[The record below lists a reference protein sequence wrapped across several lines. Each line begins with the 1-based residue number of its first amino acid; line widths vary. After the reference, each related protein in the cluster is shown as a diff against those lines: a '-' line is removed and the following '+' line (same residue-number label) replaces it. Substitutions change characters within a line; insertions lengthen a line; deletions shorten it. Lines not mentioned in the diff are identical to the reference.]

1 MAAADLKRLI
11 RRTIFATDVE
21 STRYA
26 LGGVLVELSDDSI
39 TMVGTDGRR
48 LARMSAPAE
57 AENGA
62 VAPTGSPVVPV
73 KALKLIE
80 RNLDDDDPPVH
91 LAIQAG
97 TAVLVRTERAIIY
110 SRLVEG
116 RFPRYQDV
124 FPSSVEVKIPMEV
137 GPLRLVV
144 EQASIVTSEE
154 SRGVDFRFSDGLLRL
169 SSQAADVGRSHVEL
183 PIAYEGKDV
192 EITFDPRYL
201 TDALRTLD
209 EHASD
214 HRRADRPQERRRL
227 QDRRRLHVRG
237 HAPDPRPLARSL
249 GEAGPPG
256 RIVRRASRCF
266 VPTRRWPVAMRGAV
280 GYNGKRVHPR
290 GRGGT
295 EGPAFGRG
303 TFSMS
308 SPERR
313 GARPLSD
320 ILGELFATRGLRP
333 APRPERTRGRLER
346 GGRRAP
352 VPPDPGRRG
361 PPRGPERDGGP
372 LDAPGRAGRVPQA
385 RTPGRAP
392 ARRAGDVHPRHPV
405 PRRPDRPPRPV
416 GRADGPM
423 RRPAAGPAT
432 GRDAR
437 VDGWRRRE
445 APATGGRDNAKGT
458 GPAGP
463 AEVPPHSLEEPR

>member
-1 MAAADLKRLI
+1 MQPQRRGRGRPEGVRRQSGFTRGRRMKALCNREGLLAAFGMVGGVVPSRSPKPILQNIKLVADPDEGSIVMATDLEVGVRYRVLGVKVDQPGSAVLPTSRMGSILRTSTDEELAIETEGDSLIVRGLHAEFTLPSDDPSLFPEVPDFAASSYHVVAAADLKRLI
-11 RRTIFATDVE
+11 RRTMFATDVE

-80 RNLDDDDPPVH
+80 RTLDDDDPPVH
-91 LAIQAG
+91 IAIQAG

-183 PIAYEGKDV
+183 PIAYEGKEI

-209 EHASD
+209 EQASITAELID
-214 HRRADRPQERRRL
+214 HKNAAVFKTEDGYTYVVMPLTRDR
-227 QDRRRLHVRG
+227 
-237 HAPDPRPLARSL
+237 
-249 GEAGPPG
+249 
-256 RIVRRASRCF
+256 
-266 VPTRRWPVAMRGAV
+266 
-280 GYNGKRVHPR
+280 
-290 GRGGT
+290 
-295 EGPAFGRG
+295 
-303 TFSMS
+303 
-308 SPERR
+308 
-313 GARPLSD
+313 
-320 ILGELFATRGLRP
+320 
-333 APRPERTRGRLER
+333 
-346 GGRRAP
+346 
-352 VPPDPGRRG
+352 
-361 PPRGPERDGGP
+361 
-372 LDAPGRAGRVPQA
+372 
-385 RTPGRAP
+385 
-392 ARRAGDVHPRHPV
+392 
-405 PRRPDRPPRPV
+405 
-416 GRADGPM
+416 
-423 RRPAAGPAT
+423 
-432 GRDAR
+432 
-437 VDGWRRRE
+437 
-445 APATGGRDNAKGT
+445 
-458 GPAGP
+458 
-463 AEVPPHSLEEPR
+463 